1 MGVAESGVIV
11 SPREMGRGVVEVL
24 RRIGV
29 PVRFE
34 EMGVVDFRVGS
45 VGIKRLTAEEF
56 ERLTAERGARGLA
69 EELAEAGV
77 LVIVVEGGL
86 DTERRHLAEAAA
98 TLALSGVSVV
108 STSGAE
114 ETAYVVYAFYR
125 RMTARRRSYLPPS
138 KLRRGSPRN
147 LAEVQ
152 ISLLT
157 SVPGIGRETA
167 RKLLLHFK
175 TPRRALTAPF
185 HELEKVIGRAKA
197 RKLTDALD
205 TIYPRALGEGSLTG
219 GYDQPPNS

>member
-1 MGVAESGVIV
+1 MAESGVIV

-34 EMGVVDFRVGS
+34 EMGVVDFWVGS

-175 TPRRALTAPF
+175 TPRKALTAPF

>member
-1 MGVAESGVIV
+1 MAESGVIV

-138 KLRRGSPRN
+138 KLRRGSSRN

>member
-1 MGVAESGVIV
+1 MAESGVIV

-108 STSGAE
+108 STNGAE

-138 KLRRGSPRN
+138 KLRRGSSRN

-175 TPRRALTAPF
+175 TPRKALTAPF

-219 GYDQPPNS
+219 GYDQPP

>member
-1 MGVAESGVIV
+1 MAESGVIV

-86 DTERRHLAEAAA
+86 DTERRRLAEAAA

-175 TPRRALTAPF
+175 TPRKALTAPF

>member
-1 MGVAESGVIV
+1 MAESGVIV

-138 KLRRGSPRN
+138 KLRRGSSRN

-219 GYDQPPNS
+219 GYDQHPNS

>member
-1 MGVAESGVIV
+1 MAESGVIV

-175 TPRRALTAPF
+175 TPRKALTAPF

-219 GYDQPPNS
+219 GYDQHPNS